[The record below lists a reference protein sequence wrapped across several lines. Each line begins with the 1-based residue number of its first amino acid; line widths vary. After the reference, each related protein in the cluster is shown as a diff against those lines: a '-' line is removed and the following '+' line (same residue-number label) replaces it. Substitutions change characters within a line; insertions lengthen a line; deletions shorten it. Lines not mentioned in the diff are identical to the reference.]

1 MICFLKGTFSEKHNA
16 LLSAGIVIG
25 GMCIFGIFIHET
37 GCWRIVSFVGLAI
50 VAVAISLSARDIHS
64 LLAVLGLVSIT
75 RKVGYYSLAG
85 ITFGVLLG
93 LIYNA
98 VKADSL
104 LPQALTKFALIA
116 PLIGVM
122 EELVF
127 RGFVQSRLT
136 PAGAMA
142 SVLVAASGHTLY
154 KYLVIKTV
162 PVDLDTYMPS
172 LVLLTFLVGVVL
184 GIMKEVSRNVIPPAL
199 AHALFDIIVYGGAIL
214 APVWIWS

>member
-1 MICFLKGTFSEKHNA
+1 MRNLIKGTFSGKYKT
-16 LLSAGIVIG
+16 LLSASLVIG
-25 GMCIFGIFIHET
+25 GMCIFGMYIHEVS
-37 GCWRIVSFVGLAI
+37 CWRFVSFMGLAI
-50 VAVAISLSARDIHS
+50 VALAISMSARDIRS
-64 LLAVLGLVSIT
+64 LLAVLGLVSFT
-75 RKVGYYSLAG
+75 RNVVWYSLAG
-85 ITFGVLLG
+85 MAFGMLLG
-93 LIYNA
+93 LVYNV

-104 LPQALTKFALIA
+104 LPPALTKFALIA

-127 RGFVQSRLT
+127 RGFVQSRLA

-142 SVLVAASGHTLY
+142 SVIVAAAGHTLY

-172 LVLLTFLVGVVL
+172 LVLLTFLVGVVF
-184 GIMKEVSRNVIPPAL
+184 GTVKEASGSVIPPAL